1 VVVLLVVVLDI
12 RESRE
17 AVFLGKEIM
26 AGMTLLLQ
34 YMELAVVVVL
44 VL

>member
-1 VVVLLVVVLDI
+1 VVVLDMME
-12 RESRE
+12 RRE
-17 AVFLGKEIM
+17 AVFLDKEIM
-26 AGMTLLLQ
+26 VGMTLLFQ

>member
-1 VVVLLVVVLDI
+1 VAALAVVLDTME
-12 RESRE
+12 RRE

-26 AGMTLLLQ
+26 VGMTLLLQ
-34 YMELAVVVVL
+34 YMELAVEVAL